1 MLAQASYPAD
11 DGEVCMCGCVC
22 VVGGG
27 GSSCSTTTLSVSV
40 PSSSVWLPTIGRS
53 APVRASFAVTRFSI
67 FWQDSCIFRWFT
79 VCLDKYIKRKGDLSR
94 GLVRSNKF
102 KKKLCP
108 CDQQLG
114 VGEQK
119 KKKKSLDGAKVRNGP
134 HRVRSVRYSWKVH
147 CHVSW
152 LAQIRAELNEKAPGQ
167 NNCKGYISD
176 WGGKKTPLLSLV
188 FLPSSLLSARF
199 CRGPRID
206 QWAGRP
212 RQTSLCYTSKA
223 STRTRRNTPEVKRP
237 AKKHKH
243 RPLFREL
250 GPASPMIREKSEGR
264 GGCGCADDVTSG
276 HTCLIRFLW
285 GGICTSERTGGCQS
299 AEAPPPGNVTVVGSR
314 WWHDMANH

>member
-1 MLAQASYPAD
+1 M
-11 DGEVCMCGCVC
+11 
-22 VVGGG
+22 
-27 GSSCSTTTLSVSV
+27 
-40 PSSSVWLPTIGRS
+40 
-53 APVRASFAVTRFSI
+53 
-67 FWQDSCIFRWFT
+67 
-79 VCLDKYIKRKGDLSR
+79 
-94 GLVRSNKF
+94 
-102 KKKLCP
+102 KKL
-108 CDQQLG
+108 L
-114 VGEQK
+114 
-119 KKKKSLDGAKVRNGP
+119 AK
-134 HRVRSVRYSWKVH
+134 
-147 CHVSW
+147 
-152 LAQIRAELNEKAPGQ
+152 